1 MDMDLRTRL
10 YATIIALALAV
21 LASPAVS
28 SAAPK
33 PAPSTASSD
42 DFSSQQAFT
51 VNGRISSVD
60 YTSNVIVVQNKHN
73 STSIV
78 LTPTT
83 SVDLSGQQGGI
94 SDLRPGMHVRVR
106 GTVVGGVMT
115 AESIVVN
122 R

>member
-1 MDMDLRTRL
+1 MKLRNRISAL
-10 YATIIALALAV
+10 LIALALVA
-21 LASPAVS
+21 LAGPAVS

-33 PAPSTASSD
+33 PAPSVPMSD
-42 DFSSQQAFT
+42 DFTSQQAFS

-83 SVDLSGQQGGI
+83 SVELSGQQGGI

-106 GTVVGGVMT
+106 GTVIGGVMT
-115 AESIVVN
+115 AESIGVTH
-122 R
+122 